1 VAENNTI
8 AEWWHVR
15 HDNGQQWSHCAVAPL
30 MVTYMNLAGIQ
41 PLTPGFKKAQI
52 RPQLGD
58 LEQLSLMNYTA
69 QGPILF
75 SATGQPGNRTVEIT
89 LPQGCEAELVVPA
102 NEDIK
107 NLLAIGQPVNGL
119 KKYRLVTGQTNKFF

>member
-1 VAENNTI
+1 
-8 AEWWHVR
+8 
-15 HDNGQQWSHCAVAPL
+15 
-30 MVTYMNLAGIQ
+30 
-41 PLTPGFKKAQI
+41 
-52 RPQLGD
+52 
-58 LEQLSLMNYTA
+58 MNYTV

-75 SATGQPGNRTVEIT
+75 SATGKFGNRTVEIT

-119 KKYRLVTGQTNKFF
+119 KKYRLVTGQTNKFLLKTV